1 MWNTRKEAM
10 EALET
15 SLKDE
20 AHLIYEGFD
29 LIDEMIQMLYDP
41 SIPMSFLAICGLVL
55 LKGRTLSQGMFS
67 LALDGLAQESGA
79 LLRPTIECFELLEY
93 FRKDPKRIE
102 EAIEDRL
109 PRAGQIAKK
118 INENLK
124 KLRDY
129 LNKNASHFS
138 LTPGAMLHLIN
149 WRNGNVKLKQLYMES
164 VLKRNL
170 ETLFLILL
178 LLSSEA
184 AKCLNSHGCLCQ
196 PILDRFNRWRE
207 NDLKTITPQFKDSI

>member
-1 MWNTRKEAM
+1 MWNTRKKAI
-10 EALET
+10 EALD
-15 SLKDE
+15 SVLKHK
-20 AHLIYEGFD
+20 AHLIYEGFE
-29 LIDEMIQMLYDP
+29 LIDEMVQMLYDP
-41 SIPMSFLAICGLVL
+41 SIPTSFLTICGLVL
-55 LKGRTLSQGMFS
+55 LKGRNLSQGMFS

-102 EAIEDRL
+102 EAIENKL
-109 PRAGQIAKK
+109 PSAGIIAKK
-118 INENLK
+118 IKGSLK
-124 KLRDY
+124 ALRDH

-149 WRNGNVKLKQLYMES
+149 WRNGNVKLKQPYVES
-164 VLKRNL
+164 VLRRNL

-184 AKCLNSHGCLCQ
+184 AKCLNSHEYLPR
-196 PILDRFNRWRE
+196 PILDRFNRWRKSG
-207 NDLKTITPQFKDSI
+207 LKIISPQFKDSI

>member
-1 MWNTRKEAM
+1 M
-10 EALET
+10 EALDNALKHET
-15 SLKDE
+15 Y
-20 AHLIYEGFD
+20 LIYEGFE
-29 LIDEMIQMLYDP
+29 LIDEIIQLLYDP
-41 SIPMSFLAICGLVL
+41 AHPTSFSTICGLVL
-55 LKGRTLSQGMFS
+55 LKGRNLSHGMFS

-102 EAIEDRL
+102 QAIEDRL
-109 PRAGQIAKK
+109 PKAGQIAKE
-118 INENLK
+118 INGNLK

-149 WRNGNVKLKQLYMES
+149 WRNGNVKLKQPYVES
-164 VLKRNL
+164 VLRKNL

-184 AKCLNSHGCLCQ
+184 AKCLNSHEYLPR
-196 PILDRFNRWRE
+196 PILDRFNRWRKSG
-207 NDLKTITPQFKDSI
+207 LKIISPQFKDSI